1 MTPTPMCPHCGQ
13 TQLEYEDTIDQF
25 TDCDCEGGTLIEFT
39 VAHCPRCR
47 HDFSYNAVFQMTF
60 AGFEDIRDDTEDEKE
75 EERGDCDSDL
85 EEEEPGPL
93 RCCNCGWNWREG
105 DEEYPRCHYP
115 DDGTPAPCEYDD

>member
-1 MTPTPMCPHCGQ
+1 MLTPMCPHCGQ
-13 TQLEYEDTIDQF
+13 AQLEYDDIIDQDF
-25 TDCDCEGGTLIEFT
+25 DYEGGTLIEFT

-75 EERGDCDSDL
+75 EECGDCDFDL

-115 DDGTPAPCEYDD
+115 NDGTPAPCEYDD